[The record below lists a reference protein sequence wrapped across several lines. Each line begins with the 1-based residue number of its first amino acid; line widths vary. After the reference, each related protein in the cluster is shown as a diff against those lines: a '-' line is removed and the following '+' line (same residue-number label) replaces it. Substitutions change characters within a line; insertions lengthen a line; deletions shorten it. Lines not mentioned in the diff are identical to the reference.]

1 LNQDFNTF
9 ESSSVNPNNQQQHQ
23 VDMDAFEIPKDFLS
37 EDDDVNATKK
47 RKKMEDKMEED
58 EPEEQQVLDT
68 NLLVKG
74 KVKAKAFIQLSDI
87 RLKTNIEEIVGAMDL
102 IRNLKGRTYN
112 WKNGEELP
120 DGERRVIGMIAQEVQ
135 KVLPD
140 AVYEDPITG
149 ILSVSYTEILPV
161 LVEAFKELASRI
173 EHTDH
178 SAKEQMNL
186 IWDRVEILEFE
197 LEKSKITNQVY
208 ELKKEKEERNIYRM
222 LQNLTDQTH
231 SINLMAAENAMEM
244 KSEEKMHLFK
254 EHKERR
260 PGPRRK
266 KFSFFSSVLSK
277 DPRCA
282 FQPFFCQIL
291 CAVVVL
297 SIILIITIFLF
308 Q

>member
-1 LNQDFNTF
+1 
-9 ESSSVNPNNQQQHQ
+9 
-23 VDMDAFEIPKDFLS
+23 
-37 EDDDVNATKK
+37 
-47 RKKMEDKMEED
+47 MEDKMEED
-58 EPEEQQVLDT
+58 DSEQQVLDA

-140 AVYEDPITG
+140 TVYEDPITG

-178 SAKEQMNL
+178 SSKEQMNL

-197 LEKSKITNQVY
+197 LEKSKITNQAY

-231 SINLMAAENAMEM
+231 SINLMAAETAIEM
-244 KSEEKMHLFK
+244 KSEEKVHLFK
-254 EHKERR
+254 DLKEKR
-260 PGPRRK
+260 PGGPRRK
-266 KFSFFSSVLSK
+266 KFSFFSSVFSK

-297 SIILIITIFLF
+297 SVILIITIYLF
-308 Q
+308 T